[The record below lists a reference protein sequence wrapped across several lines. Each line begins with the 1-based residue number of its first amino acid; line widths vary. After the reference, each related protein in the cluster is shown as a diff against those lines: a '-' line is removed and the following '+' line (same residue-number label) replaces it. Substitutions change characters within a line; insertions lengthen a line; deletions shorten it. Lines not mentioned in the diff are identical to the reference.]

1 MIWLFSK
8 APLELSPVSLNSL
21 SLIGGELAR
30 GLVKS
35 IGLLSSAS
43 MSSVNIWALPYGCVS
58 GICSS

>member
-1 MIWLFSK
+1 MIWLFYE
-8 APLELSPVSLNSL
+8 APLELSPVSL

-35 IGLLSSAS
+35 MGLLSSAS
-43 MSSVNIWALPYGCVS
+43 MSSVNIGVLPYGCVS

>member
-1 MIWLFSK
+1 MIWLFSE
-8 APLELSPVSLNSL
+8 APLELSPVSLKYL

-35 IGLLSSAS
+35 MGLLSSAS
-43 MSSVNIWALPYGCVS
+43 MPSVNLGVLPYGCAS